1 MLPGQRVLY
10 DPEFVISSRKLGC
23 LGGGGVEE
31 QREAIH
37 PRAPA

>member
-23 LGGGGVEE
+23 LGGGEVEE
-31 QREAIH
+31 QRGAIH
-37 PRAPA
+37 TMAPA